1 MGIGIS
7 LNQFFNVKEKNVL
20 QVFIF
25 LLDDEY
31 PYLDNETTWLDHFNI
46 PIHVIR
52 MPLDDFHIMD
62 FAVHPKVVCVKK
74 GKELFELNGL
84 PSIKFLQHKISQI

>member
-1 MGIGIS
+1 MGIS
-7 LNQFFNVKEKNVL
+7 LSQFLTAKEKNIL
-20 QVFIF
+20 QIFIF

-31 PYLDNETTWLDHFNI
+31 PYLDNETTWLNNFNVPMHI
-46 PIHVIR
+46 IR
-52 MPLDDFHIMD
+52 MPLDEFHTMD
-62 FAVHPKVVCVKK
+62 FAVHPKVICTKK